1 MAGRS
6 GLVGDF
12 FSLKLR
18 PVLRVVFSYLS
29 VVLVFGTLLIL
40 SDVSL
45 LTSLRTSLVVISI
58 STTGLIAWL
67 LVMREDREVLF
78 PEAIGMGLAFG
89 FIFCSGFQLVLRRYG
104 FNIFG
109 GLIPIFVAHVSLF
122 FRHVRQRINFQ
133 RLSFSVT
140 ETAAVL
146 FTIFFGLYL
155 NAPLILIPSAI
166 FAYVAFGRKK
176 SINKK
181 LGQWSTEISYFY
193 LWLTVILGFILIAAT
208 TTAAAP
214 YIFGESS
221 ESIPR
226 EAWSNSIITWGPN
239 ENIPL
244 FGNPLRYHWF
254 SFAVFGLITR
264 LSGLAPMVLFH
275 SGLSGVLDCLCVG
288 SIVWTLTHY
297 LSKNRRTALLS
308 VVILYGTVSLN
319 QPYAILAD
327 SSPDATS
334 WLVWVAAFALALA
347 IHTKTPLK
355 YAPLIFSSI
364 GTATILSNGPN
375 GIVLLIGISS
385 WLIGR
390 WIQHRSIFNKDF
402 RSDFLLVIAT
412 SMSIISAYFIFL
424 TPSQY
429 STSTIDISLRFLK
442 SWTGA
447 IFVTTFF
454 FVRFLALPSIHKI
467 VEKPMLWFYYSI
479 SLGGLPAFFVYRNSS
494 WNLANYFIFPGLVL
508 MPIPIAMLFAI
519 SWARFE
525 IPRKRRWMAACSYFL
540 LGELLH
546 ILSTAIQWKHELRFN
561 AVSLSEYFVVGPF
574 IAICICA
581 ALGLNIAHS
590 KDHEKNSIVRKF
602 SASFNSLFVIA
613 TVFCSLGV
621 GLGYSL
627 RTHVRNVVDQAIGR
641 DHDAPAKPTTTYEF
655 RDAML
660 WLQHNSKQDDLI
672 ATNFIAGREIR
683 DFFTTAAFQSSNLAI
698 SAISRRR
705 VLVEGDSWGHVG
717 LVFTKVSRVPLPI
730 DGEGIFT
737 IQNVAPTWLNERIRM
752 SRVFAKE
759 PSTESSNY
767 MKQMNIAWFVV
778 DKSKQMPATWEPY
791 ARIAFENTEIIIL
804 KLD

>member
-1 MAGRS
+1 MVGRS

-18 PVLRVVFSYLS
+18 SVLRVVFSYLS

-67 LVMREDREVLF
+67 LVMRDNREVLF

-89 FIFCSGFQLVLRRYG
+89 FIFCSGCQLVLRRYG

-122 FRHVRQRINFQ
+122 FGHVRQRINFQ

-166 FAYVAFGRKK
+166 FAYVAFGRKE

-193 LWLTVILGFILIAAT
+193 LWLTVILGLILIAAT

-214 YIFGESS
+214 YIFGESA

-308 VVILYGTVSLN
+308 VTILYGTVSLN

-364 GTATILSNGPN
+364 GTAAILSNGPH
-375 GIVLLIGISS
+375 GAVLLVGISS
-385 WLIGR
+385 WLIAR
-390 WIQHRSIFNKDF
+390 WLQNEKTFNKNLTPDLKIF
-402 RSDFLLVIAT
+402 ATTTTTMLL
-412 SMSIISAYFIFL
+412 AYYLFL
-424 TPSQY
+424 TPSDY
-429 STSTIDISLRFLK
+429 SASTIDFSLRYLK
-442 SWTGA
+442 SWPGFLFVITLFGA
-447 IFVTTFF
+447 RFV
-454 FVRFLALPSIHKI
+454 ALPMLHKI
-467 VEKPMLWFYYSI
+467 FQTPLSWFYYGL
-479 SLGGLPAFFVYRNSS
+479 SLGGIASFFVYRNSIGA
-494 WNLANYFIFPGLVL
+494 LANYFIFPGLVL

-525 IPRKRRWMAACSYFL
+525 MRKKLRWLSTFSFFL
-540 LGELLH
+540 LGGLISVSTTWILWRQEIRLHLL
-546 ILSTAIQWKHELRFN
+546 
-561 AVSLSEYFVVGPF
+561 SLSEYFVVGPF
-574 IAICICA
+574 IAICLCA
-581 ALGLNIAHS
+581 MLELIIARS
-590 KDHEKNSIVRKF
+590 KDRRNKSIARNF
-602 SASFNSLFVIA
+602 SASFNSLFIVA

-621 GLGYSL
+621 GLGYAA
-627 RTHVRNVVDQAIGR
+627 RYHVRNLVDIRIGR
-641 DHDAPAKPTTTYEF
+641 DHGAPATPTTSYEF

-660 WLQHNSKQDDLI
+660 WLKNNSKQDDLV
-672 ATNFIAGREIR
+672 ATNFIAGKKVR
-683 DFFTTAAFQSSNLAI
+683 DFFTSAKFPSSNLAI
-698 SAISRRR
+698 SAVSRRR
-705 VLVEGDSWGHVG
+705 VLIEGDAWGNVG
-717 LVFTKVSRVPLPI
+717 LVF
-730 DGEGIFT
+730 
-737 IQNVAPTWLNERIRM
+737 NERQPIPRWLQDRLMM
-752 SRVFAKE
+752 SHQFGWQPNNKTAE
-759 PSTESSNY
+759 Y

-778 DKSKQMPATWEPY
+778 DKSKQMPTTWEPY
-791 ARIAFENTEIIIL
+791 ARIAFENTEVIIL